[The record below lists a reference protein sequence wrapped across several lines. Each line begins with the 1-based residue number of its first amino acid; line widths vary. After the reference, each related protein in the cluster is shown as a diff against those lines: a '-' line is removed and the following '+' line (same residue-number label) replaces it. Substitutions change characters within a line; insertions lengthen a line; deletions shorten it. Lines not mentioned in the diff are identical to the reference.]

1 MKALLTS
8 PRCLLTNLNLTDNAM
23 TSDSLINILEG
34 VSQCPSLITLN
45 LTQNDFSTNPEVFAQ
60 LLRIFN
66 ESNSLQE
73 LILNQN

>member
-1 MKALLTS
+1 MKTLLTS

>member
-1 MKALLTS
+1 
-8 PRCLLTNLNLTDNAM
+8 M